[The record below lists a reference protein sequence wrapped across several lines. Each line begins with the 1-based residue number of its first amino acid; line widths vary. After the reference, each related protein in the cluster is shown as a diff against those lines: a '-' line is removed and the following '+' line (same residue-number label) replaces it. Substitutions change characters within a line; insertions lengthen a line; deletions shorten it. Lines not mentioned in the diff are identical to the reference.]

1 MIKLYKKIKSCR
13 ISNDKK
19 LIKVCDFGNIKL
31 TGVFPKSRKN
41 KIKSTPLQV
50 VFSNKSKLL
59 QLNHNYNFSEL
70 FGMNYGYRSGLN
82 QSMVNHL
89 KNKQIKLNKI
99 LKLKKSDHLLDIG
112 SNDGTFLKL
121 FPKDLNKVGCDPTAK
136 KFKKFYTKS
145 IKVVPKLFN
154 KKTSKS
160 IKGKYKLIS
169 CIAMFYDLSNPIEF
183 LKLVENKLENNGIF
197 HVEIAYLP
205 LIYKTFSFDTF
216 CQEHLTYFSL
226 KSFENLI
233 KNTNLKIL
241 DYEMNSING
250 GSINFNLSL
259 KNSKNIVNF
268 EKIKKLR
275 NFEKKNKYNNITFV
289 NNFFKKIKKNINII
303 EKNIKSL
310 NGEVYGFG
318 ASTKGNVTLQLCN
331 LNQNDIK
338 KIYDINKNKFNCYT
352 PGSNIKIVNEKNII
366 KDKPKYL
373 IFLIWHFKKTIVQ
386 KIKKLK
392 LKKTRFIWLF
402 PNYKITN
409 K

>member
-1 MIKLYKKIKSCR
+1 MVKLYKKINSCR

-19 LIKVCDFGNIKL
+19 LIKVCDFGSIKL
-31 TGVFPKSRKN
+31 TGVFPKTRKN
-41 KIKSTPLQV
+41 QIQSTPLQV

-59 QLNHNYNFSEL
+59 QLNHNYNFSQL

-89 KNKQIKLNKI
+89 KNKHSKLYK
-99 LKLKKSDHLLDIG
+99 KLKFKTSDYVLDIG

-121 FPKDLNKVGCDPTAK
+121 FPKSLNRVGCDPTAK
-136 KFKKFYTKS
+136 KFKRFYTSS
-145 IKVVPKLFN
+145 IKVIPKLFN
-154 KKTSKS
+154 KKSSKL
-160 IKGKYKLIS
+160 IKGKFKLIS

-183 LKLVENKLENNGIF
+183 LKLVEDKLEKDGIF

-205 LIYKTFSFDTF
+205 LIYKTLSFDTF

-233 KNTNLKIL
+233 KRSNLKIL
-241 DYEMNSING
+241 DYEINSING

-259 KNSKNIVNF
+259 KNSKNIVNYK
-268 EKIKKLR
+268 KIKKLR
-275 NFEKKNKYNNITFV
+275 NFEKKNQYNEIKFV
-289 NNFFKKIKKNINII
+289 KKFFQKVKKNINII
-303 EKNIKSL
+303 RHNIKSL

-318 ASTKGNVTLQLCN
+318 ASTKGNVTLQLCD
-331 LNQNDIK
+331 LDQKDIK
-338 KIYDINKNKFNCYT
+338 KIYDINRNKFNCYT

-373 IFLIWHFKKTIVQ
+373 IFLIWHFKKTIAQ

-392 LKKTRFIWLF
+392 LKNTQFIWLF

>member
-1 MIKLYKKIKSCR
+1 MVKLYTKITKCR

-31 TGVFPKSRKN
+31 TGVFPKNRKK

-89 KNKQIKLNKI
+89 RDKKFKLDKR
-99 LKLKKSDHLLDIG
+99 LKLQKKDSILDIG

-121 FPKDLNKVGCDPTAK
+121 FSKSINRIGCDPTAK
-136 KFKKFYTKS
+136 KFKKFYPKS
-145 IKVVPKLFN
+145 IKVFPKLFN
-154 KKTSKS
+154 QQSSKF
-160 IKGKYKLIS
+160 IKGKFKLIS
-169 CIAMFYDLSNPIEF
+169 CIAMFYDLSNPTEF
-183 LKLVENKLENNGIF
+183 LKLIEKKIEKNGIF

-216 CQEHLTYFSL
+216 CQEHLTYYSF

-241 DYEMNSING
+241 DYEINSING

-259 KNSKNIVNF
+259 KNSKNKVHSKKL
-268 EKIKKLR
+268 EKLR
-275 NFEKKNKYNNITFV
+275 NFEKKNHYNNIKFV
-289 NNFFKKIKKNINII
+289 KTFFKKVKKNINKIR
-303 EKNIKSL
+303 KNIKSL
-310 NGEVYGFG
+310 NGDVYGFG

-331 LNQNDIK
+331 LNENDIK
-338 KIYDINKNKFNCYT
+338 QIYDINKNKFNCYT
-352 PGSNIKIVNEKNII
+352 PGSKIKIVNEKNII

-373 IFLIWHFKKTIVQ
+373 IFLIWHFKKTIFQ

-392 LKKTRFIWLF
+392 LRNTRFIWLF
-402 PNYKITN
+402 PNYKVTN

>member
-1 MIKLYKKIKSCR
+1 MKKKCNICNKKFVNKLSLGNHPCADTFLKTKSQA
-13 ISNDKK
+13 I
-19 LIKVCDFGNIKL
+19 
-31 TGVFPKSRKN
+31 
-41 KIKSTPLQV
+41 
-50 VFSNKSKLL
+50 
-59 QLNHNYNFSEL
+59 
-70 FGMNYGYRSGLN
+70 
-82 QSMVNHL
+82 
-89 KNKQIKLNKI
+89 
-99 LKLKKSDHLLDIG
+99 KLKKYPLVVGYCNCSHLTSVYPVPSFQRYEKYDYSYTSDNSPVSRLHFKKIAHYISHRFKVDKNSFVVEAG

-121 FPKDLNKVGCDPTAK
+121 FSKSLNKIGCDPTAK
-136 KFKKFYTKS
+136 KFKKFYPKS
-145 IKVVPKLFN
+145 IKVFPKLFN
-154 KKTSKS
+154 KQTSKF
-160 IKGKYKLIS
+160 IKGKFKLIS

-183 LKLVENKLENNGIF
+183 LKLIEKKIDKNGIF

-216 CQEHLTYFSL
+216 CQEHLTYYSF

-241 DYEMNSING
+241 DYEINSING

-259 KNSKNIVNF
+259 KNSKNKVHLQKL
-268 EKIKKLR
+268 EKLR
-275 NFEKKNKYNNITFV
+275 NFEKKNHYNNIKFV
-289 NNFFKKIKKNINII
+289 KTFFKQVKKNINKI
-303 EKNIKSL
+303 KKSIKSL
-310 NGEVYGFG
+310 NGDVYGFG

-352 PGSNIKIVNEKNII
+352 PGSKIKIVNEKKII
-366 KDKPKYL
+366 QDKPKYL

-392 LKKTRFIWLF
+392 LKNTRFIWLF
-402 PNYKITN
+402 PNYKVTN